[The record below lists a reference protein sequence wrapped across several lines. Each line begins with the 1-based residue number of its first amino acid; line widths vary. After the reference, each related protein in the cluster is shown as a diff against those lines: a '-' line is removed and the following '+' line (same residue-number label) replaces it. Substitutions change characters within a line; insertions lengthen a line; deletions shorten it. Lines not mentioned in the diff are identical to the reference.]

1 MAVFLHAFLLCFCFQ
16 FGALLLVA
24 AASAAPQ
31 FINQQPQFVSPPLQ
45 PEVRIVS
52 QKFDQDQI
60 GNYEYAYQQDNGQQ
74 VNTFAQS
81 SK

>member
-1 MAVFLHAFLLCFCFQ
+1 M
-16 FGALLLVA
+16 A
-24 AASAAPQ
+24 AASAAPQFINRQPQFINQQPQ

-74 VNTFAQS
+74 VN
-81 SK
+81 